1 MKKPELGL
9 RRSRSAECWSDGHLL
24 EDLEAEGMAEVGSG
38 VLGLK
43 S

>member
-9 RRSRSAECWSDGHLL
+9 RGSGSAECWSEGHL
-24 EDLEAEGMAEVGSG
+24 LEAEGMAEAGSG